1 MNREQLQQQFG
12 IPGRVNFA
20 EGPGGLM
27 RVDLQHVSGARAEIY
42 LHGAHITAWRPAQ
55 GGEVLFVSR
64 VSRFRDGAPIRG
76 GIPVIF
82 PQFGDGELPKHGLA
96 RLNTWQVARSDLGAD
111 GAVSISLC
119 LEDDA
124 QTRALWPHPFGL
136 QLTVSL
142 GPALTVEFTVKNP
155 GLTPF
160 PFQTALHTY
169 FQVADITQTG
179 LFGLQGTAFEDF
191 LHPGP
196 AVETREVVTFD
207 RETDRVYIN
216 APDHIV
222 LDDRGNTRKIS
233 IAKTGMSDIVV
244 WNPWIEKSKRLDDFG
259 DDEYRR
265 MVCVETGRMRSPAVL
280 APGAQWS
287 GRTVLTCSALPG

>member
-1 MNREQLQQQFG
+1 MNPEQLQQQFG
-12 IPGRVNFA
+12 IPNRVRFTEGQGRLVKA
-20 EGPGGLM
+20 VLE
-27 RVDLQHVSGARAEIY
+27 HASGACAEVY
-42 LHGAHITAWRPAQ
+42 LHGAHITSWQTAR
-55 GGEVLFVSR
+55 GCEVLFVSR
-64 VSRFRDGAPIRG
+64 ASHFQDGVPIRG

-82 PQFGDGELPKHGLA
+82 PQFGDGALPKHGLVRTRA
-96 RLNTWQVARSDLGAD
+96 WAVARTALGAD
-111 GAVSISLC
+111 GAVSITFR

-124 QTRALWPHPFGL
+124 QTRAFWPHPFCL

-142 GPALTVEFTVKNP
+142 GLALALEFTVKNP
-155 GLTPF
+155 GSAPF

-169 FQVADITQTG
+169 FQVADITQTS
-179 LFGLQGTAFEDF
+179 LCGLQGTAFEDF

-196 AVETREVVTFD
+196 AVETREAITFD
-207 RETDRVYIN
+207 RETDRIYVN

-233 IAKTGMSDIVV
+233 ISKTGMSDIVV
-244 WNPWIEKSKRLDDFG
+244 WNPWIEKSRRLEDFG

-265 MVCVETGRMRSPAVL
+265 MVCVETGHMRAPAVL

-287 GRTVLTCSALPG
+287 GRTTFACSDG

>member
-1 MNREQLQQQFG
+1 MNLRQLQQKYG
-12 IPGRVNFA
+12 IPNRVRFT
-20 EGPGGLM
+20 EGQGGLT
-27 RVDLQHVSGARAEIY
+27 RAGLEHASGAQAEIY
-42 LHGAHITAWRPAQ
+42 LHGAHITSWQTAP
-55 GGEVLFVSR
+55 GCEVLFVSCA
-64 VSRFRDGAPIRG
+64 SHFQDGIPIRG

-82 PQFGDGELPKHGLA
+82 PQFGDGPLPKHGLVRA
-96 RLNTWQVARSDLGAD
+96 RAWAVARTALGAD
-111 GAVSISLC
+111 GVVSIILR

-124 QTRALWPHPFGL
+124 QTRALWPHPFCL

-142 GPALTVEFTVKNP
+142 GLVLTLEFTVKNP
-155 GLTPF
+155 GSAPF

-169 FQVADITQTG
+169 FQVADIAQTS

-207 RETDRVYIN
+207 RETDRIYVN
-216 APDHIV
+216 APDRVV
-222 LDDRGNTRKIS
+222 LDDRGNKRKIA
-233 IAKTGMSDIVV
+233 IAKSGMNAIVV

-259 DDEYRR
+259 DDEYRH
-265 MVCVETGRMRSPAVL
+265 MVCVETGRMRAPAVL

-287 GRTVLTCSALPG
+287 GQTTFASLPG